1 MSEQN
6 NQKTKSLRKKLFER
20 YGEVSVFGNRETVV
34 LHGVSGAT
42 VYGCR
47 RIVCYS
53 PREIRLQLQGRTVS
67 VCGSGLFCAS
77 FTGGTVQVKGCVS
90 GVVFGESKREGT
102 DADKV

>member
-6 NQKTKSLRKKLFER
+6 NQEKKSLREKFFDR
-20 YGEVSVFGNRETVV
+20 YGEMASFGDRETVV

-53 PREIRLQLQGRTVS
+53 PKEIRLQLQQRTVS
-67 VCGSGLFCAS
+67 VCGNGLFCAS
-77 FTGGTVQVKGCVS
+77 FTGGTVQVKGRLS
-90 GVVFGESKREGT
+90 GVSFGEEKGEGA
-102 DADKV
+102 DADTV